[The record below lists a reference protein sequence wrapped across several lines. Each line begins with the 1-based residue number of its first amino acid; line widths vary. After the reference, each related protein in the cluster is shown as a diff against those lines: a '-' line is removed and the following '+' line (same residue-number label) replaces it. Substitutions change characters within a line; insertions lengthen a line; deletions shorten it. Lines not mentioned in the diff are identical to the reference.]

1 MKKKFLYAMVVLLMG
16 ALDCVAAE
24 GDNGV
29 MWGLKV
35 SIYRELPGKWH
46 TDGDAVTMYSPGVG
60 FSAGV
65 VSNIWLGS
73 NFYFEPG
80 LALTYSQYRYKDLI
94 IMDDGMKQTENPK
107 ISKWG
112 IQMPLVVG
120 YECDFSD
127 RFAMDFFTGPQVRY
141 GLSGKVD
148 AGIIDDDD
156 LTNLWN
162 GQRRFDLSWKIG
174 MGVPVNDFVIS
185 LEADLGITNLL
196 KNDFT
201 FRENR
206 LGLGISY
213 YF

>member
-1 MKKKFLYAMVVLLMG
+1 MKRKFIYAVAVLMLG
-16 ALDCVAAE
+16 VLDCVAA
-24 GDNGV
+24 GDNDV

-35 SIYRELPGKWH
+35 SVDRELPGKWH
-46 TDGDAVTMYSPGVG
+46 TDGDAVIMYSPGVG

-65 VSNIWLGS
+65 VSNIWLGN

-80 LALTYSQYRYKDLI
+80 LALTYSRYSYKDLI
-94 IMDDGMKQTENPK
+94 IMEGPVKQTEDPK

-127 RFAMDFFTGPQVRY
+127 RFAMNFFTGPQMRY

-148 AGIIDDDD
+148 ADIIDDDY
-156 LTNLWN
+156 LMNLWN

-174 MGVPVNDFVIS
+174 MGVPINDFIIS
-185 LEADLGITNLL
+185 LEADLGITDLL

-206 LGLGISY
+206 LGLGVSY

>member
-1 MKKKFLYAMVVLLMG
+1 MIALLTG
-16 ALDCVAAE
+16 ALDCVAA
-24 GDNGV
+24 GSDSNV

-35 SIYRELPGKWH
+35 SVDRELPGKWH
-46 TDGDAVTMYSPGVG
+46 TDGDAVDMYSPGIG

-80 LALTYSQYRYKDLI
+80 LALTYSRYSYKDLI
-94 IMDDGMKQTENPK
+94 IMDDPMKQIMDPK

-112 IQMPLVVG
+112 IQLPLVAG

-127 RFAMDFFTGPQVRY
+127 RFAMNIFTGPQLRY

-148 AGIIDDDD
+148 PKIDDADD
-156 LTNLWN
+156 LTDLWN

-174 MGVPVNDFVIS
+174 MGVPINDFIIS
-185 LEADLGITNLL
+185 LEADLGITDLL

-206 LGLGISY
+206 LGLSVSY

>member
-1 MKKKFLYAMVVLLMG
+1 MIALLTG
-16 ALDCVAAE
+16 ALDCVAA
-24 GDNGV
+24 GDDNRV
-29 MWGLKV
+29 MWGLKASV
-35 SIYRELPGKWH
+35 DSELPGKWH
-46 TDGDAVTMYSPGVG
+46 TGGDAVTMYSPGVG

-65 VSNIWLGS
+65 VGNIWLGS

-94 IMDDGMKQTENPK
+94 IMDGQSKLSEDPK

-112 IQMPLVVG
+112 IQLPLAVG

-127 RFAMDFFTGPQVRY
+127 NFALDFFTGPQIRY
-141 GLSGKVD
+141 ALSGKVD
-148 AGIIDDDD
+148 AGIIYDEY
-156 LTNLWN
+156 LMNLWN

-174 MGVPVNDFVIS
+174 VGVPISNFIVS
-185 LEADLGITNLL
+185 LEADLGITDLL

-206 LGLGISY
+206 VGLGLTY